1 MTVLQILSLIGIDIL
16 LSGDNAVVIA
26 LAASKVPQHL
36 RNRAIFGGTLMAIV
50 LRILAATVLIQFL
63 GIPFVQLVGGLI
75 LLRISYNLIAHK
87 EEENANIKPSDQV
100 LAAIKT
106 IAIADFAMSIDN
118 VIALSSVAEGILPIA
133 IGILISIPIIIFGSK
148 LLTSLMERF
157 PIIVYAGAGLLT
169 FAAGKMMV
177 EDKGLEKV
185 HILIPESLHLV
196 IPIAMAIIL
205 VVAVFVKNNMGKEAK
220 ATI

>member
-26 LAASKVPQHL
+26 LAASKVPPHM

-50 LRILAATVLIQFL
+50 LRIVAATVLIQFL
-63 GIPFVQLVGGLI
+63 DLPFVQLVGGLI
-75 LLRISYNLIAHK
+75 LLRISYNLIAQK
-87 EEENANIKPSDQV
+87 EEDDPNIKPSDKV
-100 LAAIKT
+100 WGAIKT

-133 IGILISIPIIIFGSK
+133 VGIAISIPIIIFGSK
-148 LLTSLMERF
+148 LLTSLMERY

-169 FAAGKMMV
+169 YAAGKMMV
-177 EDKGLEKV
+177 EDKGLEKF
-185 HILIPESLHLV
+185 HILIPDSLHLV
-196 IPIAMAIIL
+196 VPIAMAIIL
-205 VVAVFVKNNMGKEAK
+205 VVAVFVKNNMAKEAK